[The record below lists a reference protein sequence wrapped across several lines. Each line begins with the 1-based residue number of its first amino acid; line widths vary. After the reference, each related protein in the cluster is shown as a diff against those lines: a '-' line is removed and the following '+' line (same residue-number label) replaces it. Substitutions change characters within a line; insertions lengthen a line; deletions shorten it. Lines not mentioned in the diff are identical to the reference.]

1 MKGDEVSNDNEIQ
14 DYDLDNSQWR
24 FSANASFFG
33 AQRDRFNEYQP
44 ARTLDEKFEL
54 VAHVEGITGVELKY
68 PRDFGDVDHVRT
80 LLDDYE
86 LTLSAVNVNTKT
98 SRLFQYGAL
107 SARRAE
113 ARRVAGERLR
123 EGMDVAADFGAEI
136 VTTCPLAEGYD
147 YPFQV
152 DYAEAWGHFVETL
165 RDVVSHRSD
174 VSLVLEYQPHE
185 PYAKILLANVGKM
198 LHVCAEVDAPNFG
211 ANLDVGHS
219 FAAGESPAE
228 SAAMLH
234 RKGWLRYIHTNDNTG
249 EGGDWDMISGSV
261 HFWDWL
267 ELLYTLEQLD
277 YQGWFSADIRPKD
290 FGPVAAYSANV
301 TMIQRMTAFL
311 HRMGADRIAALMAEE
326 GGTPAL
332 YDYMSQFLLD
342 DEGGTFA

>member
-1 MKGDEVSNDNEIQ
+1 MP
-14 DYDLDNSQWR
+14 WR

-44 ARTLDEKFEL
+44 ARTLDEKFGL
-54 VAHVEGITGVELKY
+54 IAQVEGITGVELKY
-68 PRDFGDVDHVRT
+68 PRDFGDMDQVRA
-80 LLDDYE
+80 LLAEHE

-98 SRLFQYGAL
+98 TRLFHYGAL
-107 SARRAE
+107 SSRRSE
-113 ARRVAGERLR
+113 ARRVVGQRLR

-152 DYAEAWGHFVETL
+152 DYMEAWDHVVETL

-185 PYAKILLANVGKM
+185 PYAKILLSNVGKM

-228 SAAMLH
+228 SAALLH

-249 EGGDWDMISGSV
+249 EGGDWDMISGSI

-267 ELLYTLEQLD
+267 ELLYTLERIG
-277 YQGWFSADIRPKD
+277 YEGWFSADIQPKD
-290 FGPVAAYSANV
+290 FGPARAYRANV
-301 TMIQRMTAFL
+301 VMIQRMTTFL
-311 HRMGADRIAALMAEE
+311 HRVGVEQIGALMAEE
-326 GGTPAL
+326 GRTPEL
-332 YDYMSQFLLD
+332 YHYLSEFLL
-342 DEGGTFA
+342 G

>member
-1 MKGDEVSNDNEIQ
+1 MTTQ
-14 DYDLDNSQWR
+14 DIETPWR

-44 ARTLDEKFEL
+44 ARTLDEKFAL
-54 VAHVEGITGVELKY
+54 IAQVEGITGVELKY
-68 PRDFGDVDHVRT
+68 PRDFGDMDRVRA
-80 LLDDYE
+80 LLE
-86 LTLSAVNVNTKT
+86 EHALVLSAVNVNTKT
-98 SRLFQYGAL
+98 TTLFHYGAL
-107 SARRAE
+107 SSRDAE
-113 ARRVAGERLR
+113 ARRTVVQRLR

-152 DYAEAWGHFVETL
+152 DYAAAWDHVVETL
-165 RDVVSHRSD
+165 RAVVSHRDD

-185 PYAKILLANVGKM
+185 PYAKILLSNVGKM
-198 LHVCAEVDAPNFG
+198 LHVCAEVGAPNFG

-228 SAAMLH
+228 SAALLH

-267 ELLYTLEQLD
+267 EFLYTLERFGYD
-277 YQGWFSADIRPKD
+277 GWFSADIQPKD
-290 FGPVAAYSANV
+290 FGPVRAYRANV
-301 TMIQRMTAFL
+301 VMIQRMTAFL
-311 HRMGADRIAALMAEE
+311 HRVGVEQVAALMAEE
-326 GGTPAL
+326 GRTPEL
-332 YDYMSQFLLD
+332 YHHMSKFLL
-342 DEGGTFA
+342 G

>member
-1 MKGDEVSNDNEIQ
+1 MMQ
-14 DYDLDNSQWR
+14 DPGSRWR

-44 ARTLDEKFEL
+44 ARTLDEKFAL
-54 VAHVEGITGVELKY
+54 IARVEGITGVELKY
-68 PRDFGDVDHVRT
+68 PRDFGNMDRVRA
-80 LLDDYE
+80 LLDDNG
-86 LTLSAVNVNTKT
+86 LALSAVNVNTKT
-98 SRLFQYGAL
+98 TTLFHYGAL
-107 SARRAE
+107 SSRHAE
-113 ARRVAGERLR
+113 ARRTVIQRLR

-152 DYAEAWGHFVETL
+152 DYTAAWDHVVETL
-165 RDVVSHRSD
+165 RAVVSHRDD
-174 VSLVLEYQPHE
+174 VNLVLEYQPHE
-185 PYAKILLANVGKM
+185 PYAKILLSNVGKM

-228 SAAMLH
+228 SAALLH

-267 ELLYTLEQLD
+267 EFLYTLERLG
-277 YQGWFSADIRPKD
+277 YEGWFSADIQPKD
-290 FGPVAAYSANV
+290 FGPVRGYRANV
-301 TMIQRMTAFL
+301 VMIQRMTAFL
-311 HRMGADRIAALMAEE
+311 HRVGVEQVAALMAEE
-326 GGTPAL
+326 GRTPEL
-332 YDYMSQFLLD
+332 YHYMSEFLL
-342 DEGGTFA
+342 G

>member
-1 MKGDEVSNDNEIQ
+1 MVSMKGGNVNHDVQIHD
-14 DYDLDNSQWR
+14 DVTQWR

-44 ARTLDEKFEL
+44 ARTLDDKFAL
-54 VAHVEGITGVELKY
+54 VAQVEGITGVELKY
-68 PRDFGDVDHVRT
+68 PRDFGNINRVRA
-80 LLDDYE
+80 LLDEHE
-86 LTLSAVNVNTKT
+86 LVLSAVNVNTKT
-98 SRLFQYGAL
+98 ARLFQYGAL
-107 SARRAE
+107 SARRPE
-113 ARRVAGERLR
+113 ARRVAGQRLR

-152 DYAEAWGHFVETL
+152 NYAEAWDHFVETL
-165 RDVVSHRSD
+165 RGVVSHRSD
-174 VSLVLEYQPHE
+174 VSVVLEYQPHE
-185 PYAKILLANVGKM
+185 PYAKILLTNVGKM

-228 SAAMLH
+228 SAALLQ

-267 ELLYTLEQLD
+267 ELLYTLERLGYD
-277 YQGWFSADIRPKD
+277 GWFSADIQPKD
-290 FGPVAAYSANV
+290 FGPVRAYRANV
-301 TMIQRMTAFL
+301 LMIQRMTSFL
-311 HRMGADRIAALMAEE
+311 HRIGSDKIAALVAEE
-326 GGTPAL
+326 RRTPEL
-332 YDYMSQFLLD
+332 YEYMSQFLL
-342 DEGGTFA
+342 G